1 MPERPRLARAVGVWA
16 ALKSLGRSG
25 LAELLG
31 RNCRQARRMADAL
44 MAGGAE
50 VLNEVVLNQVIVA
63 FGDDARTERV
73 IAAVQEAGVCWCG
86 GTRWPGRAAMWI
98 SVSSWAT
105 SDADI
110 KRSARAIPD
119 ACRTA

>member
-1 MPERPRLARAVGVWA
+1 MPERPRLARAVEVWA

-31 RNCRQARRMADAL
+31 RNCRQARRKADAL

-63 FGDDARTERV
+63 FGADARTERV
-73 IAAVQEAGVCWCG
+73 IAAVQEADVFWCG
-86 GTRWPGRAAMWI
+86 GTRCRGRAAMRN
-98 SVSSWAT
+98 
-105 SDADI
+105 
-110 KRSARAIPD
+110 KRSTWSDQSAH
-119 ACRTA
+119 